1 MMACRSFVRLGFLAV
16 LVSAPVIAGAQDRQ
30 IFSDRLVTI
39 SVAEDRPHTIAY
51 SIVIEA
57 GLPVYAR
64 TGAELESR
72 SWTATRTSE
81 RGAETIH
88 SDACPA
94 LRTIALSFA
103 TLPPIR
109 VRPMPSVARGGEP
122 GAALP
127 MSPTRKDGFSTRLAF
142 ASETDDGSYASVEV
156 AGGNDYSR
164 WGHDAVSALLACWGP
179 LTPTPAS

>member
-1 MMACRSFVRLGFLAV
+1 MDCRSFVRLCFLAA
-16 LVSAPVIAGAQDRQ
+16 LLSAPGVASAQDRH
-30 IFSDRLVTI
+30 IPSDRLVTI
-39 SVAEDRPHTIAY
+39 TVADDPYYTIAH

-57 GLPVYAR
+57 GQPVYAR
-64 TGAELESR
+64 TRADLEGR

-103 TLPPIR
+103 TLPPLQ
-109 VRPMPSVARGGEP
+109 VRPMPSVAHGGEP
-122 GAALP
+122 GMALP
-127 MSPTRKDGFSTRLAF
+127 MPPTRKDGFSTRLTF
-142 ASETDDGSYASVEV
+142 ATETADGSYASVEV

-164 WGHDAVSALLACWGP
+164 WGHDAVSALLRCWGP
-179 LTPTPAS
+179 LTPIRAS